1 MSISILGNPTCE
13 MEKKEADCCA
23 KKMVK
28 VNKTNKGDCCEHKSF
43 FSKFQFDGFTSKFF
57 SLDMFDV
64 LQFVYEHLGID
75 LRIPSIEDFFTGLS
89 PPYPD
94 YEIAQY
100 LQPTQPELQVFIC

>member
-1 MSISILGNPTCE
+1 
-13 MEKKEADCCA
+13 MEEQASDCCA
-23 KKMVK
+23 KKSVK
-28 VNKTNKGDCCEHKSF
+28 AQKTTNDDCCEHKSF
-43 FSKFQFDGFTSKFF
+43 FSKFNFDGFTTKFF
-57 SLDMFDV
+57 ALDMFDV
-64 LQFVYEHLGID
+64 LQFIYEHLGID